1 MVMDVELTNLDALA
15 QAGGKGES
23 EHLTIQLEDFRA
35 VLPMHAY
42 CYLPT
47 REIWPAASINGALP
61 KVLTKTGEEISASKW
76 LDINLS
82 VHQLTWMPGASL
94 LIQDVLVGNG
104 GQFEHKGATILNLY
118 RPPVLPR
125 GNAAKAIPWIEHMHK
140 VFGDDANH
148 IIMWLAHRIQRPQ
161 EKINHAIVL
170 GGAQGI
176 GKDTLLEPVQRAV
189 GAWNFA
195 EISPTHLLGRYNSF
209 ARSVILRI
217 NEARDLG
224 GVSRYQF
231 YDHMKTYA
239 AAPPDVLRVDE
250 KHLRE
255 YNVMNCCGVIIGTNY
270 KTGGIYL
277 PPDDRRHYVA
287 WSNLTRNDFSDDYW
301 NKLWRYY
308 DAGGYEHVHAYLAEL
323 DISKFNVK
331 NPPTKTEAFWA
342 IVDANRHPE
351 DSELADVLDQLGN
364 PDAVTLARIA
374 NMATGDFAAV
384 ILDRKNR
391 RAMPH
396 RLERCGYQQC
406 RSPNAEDGLW
416 RINGRRQ
423 AVYTRIELSPKD
435 QFTAASRLV
444 GAEE

>member
-1 MVMDVELTNLDALA
+1 
-15 QAGGKGES
+15 
-23 EHLTIQLEDFRA
+23 
-35 VLPMHAY
+35 
-42 CYLPT
+42 
-47 REIWPAASINGALP
+47 
-61 KVLTKTGEEISASKW
+61 
-76 LDINLS
+76 
-82 VHQLTWMPGASL
+82 
-94 LIQDVLVGNG
+94 
-104 GQFEHKGATILNLY
+104 
-118 RPPVLPR
+118 
-125 GNAAKAIPWIEHMHK
+125 
-140 VFGDDANH
+140 
-148 IIMWLAHRIQRPQ
+148 
-161 EKINHAIVL
+161 
-170 GGAQGI
+170 
-176 GKDTLLEPVQRAV
+176 
-189 GAWNFA
+189 
-195 EISPTHLLGRYNSF
+195 
-209 ARSVILRI
+209 
-217 NEARDLG
+217 
-224 GVSRYQF
+224 
-231 YDHMKTYA
+231 
-239 AAPPDVLRVDE
+239 
-250 KHLRE
+250 
-255 YNVMNCCGVIIGTNY
+255 
-270 KTGGIYL
+270 
-277 PPDDRRHYVA
+277 VA

-406 RSPNAEDGLW
+406 RNPNAEDGLW